1 MSSKFRTHEKSA
13 GESYSASLAYGDMSH
28 VFVSHNTNTEKTRMN
43 VIGSLFSATVY
54 LTDEEA
60 YLLAQMLTDAVKSRK
75 QIERQE
81 YINNLPDPLK

>member
-1 MSSKFRTHEKSA
+1 MSSKFRTNETSD
-13 GESYSASLAYGDMSH
+13 GESYSASLAYGDTNH

-75 QIERQE
+75 KIEKQFD
-81 YINNLPDPLK
+81 NVPF